1 METTVYEV
9 KEEEEVKE
17 EPLVRVILKVTS
29 CARFFGCRKEIAMTD
44 SLKAIFFLS
53 FFFS

>member
-29 CARFFGCRKEIAMTD
+29 CARFLGAGRK
-44 SLKAIFFLS
+44 LP
-53 FFFS
+53 